1 MGLGLVK
8 DRSFARMFG
17 TGAPRA
23 IPAPTFVLFAA
34 RDALTIFSS
43 FNVPPLLA
51 PYMPQNTLM
60 RPESWAQFLAPAS
73 CQFVSTPLHLLG
85 LDLYNRGENLG
96 VKARWQKIKANYLP
110 SVAARMCRILPASVG
125 TRSILRFRCVIRMA
139 DVRACVCAGSGSG
152 ALPMRL

>member
-23 IPAPTFVLFAA
+23 IPIPTFALFAA
-34 RDALTIFSS
+34 RDALTIFFS

-51 PYMPQNTLM
+51 PYMPQNALM

-73 CQFVSTPLHLLG
+73 CQFISTPLHLLG
-85 LDLYNRGENLG
+85 LDLYNRGEKVG
-96 VKARWQKIKANYLP
+96 VRARWQKVKANYLP
-110 SVAARMCRILPASVG
+110 SVAARMCRILPALVVA
-125 TRSILRFRCVIRMA
+125 RLIFRL
-139 DVRACVCAGSGSG
+139 GG
-152 ALPMRL
+152 